1 MAVRLSLSAPKMKKF
16 LQLFILE
23 FIIVFIVGL
32 GGYWVL
38 KIPFNFLQIL
48 ITSIVSGAIIALAI
62 LKLQN

>member
-1 MAVRLSLSAPKMKKF
+1 MKKF